1 MKRSKKP
8 LSSAACFTAIIL
20 MAQCILVPSASG
32 ASDWKIKKS
41 QWRRLTSGYV
51 PNISNEIGKPVS
63 VFVTCPAQSYTI
75 TLLKIGYFNGT
86 ESKEVK
92 KTDAIPCINQVK
104 EPAENWRS
112 NTSIQT
118 TGISGGMYLIKISD
132 TDGYKSFIPLVI
144 RDPKEN
150 ARAIFVIPT
159 MTMFAYNSWTGSNTY
174 KGKGG
179 FDDRLK
185 VVDFRKPFN
194 TGFGT
199 GKYWSYVHPLVVQLE
214 KTGVDITYVADTDIH
229 FNPEIL
235 KNRNLYVSAG
245 HDEYWTQ
252 QERESVINARLNGTN
267 LIFFGAN
274 AGYWQT
280 RISKNPAA
288 DSLIMEIY
296 KDKDADPNKQ
306 EPTIRYR
313 DAGHSESELNGVQY
327 TCFPAKGE
335 FAAFDRSFFG
345 FEGLTAKDFSN
356 LQSLVGPEVDET
368 PEFNKFLGKI
378 KVVAE
383 AKVKCGNR
391 WFFPKTGRASMV
403 YGTSTSG
410 GGVFSVGTMGWVL
423 NGLAS
428 GSEKSVNKFVVAVT
442 NNVVTRG
449 IKGPFKD

>member
-1 MKRSKKP
+1 MKRSQKS
-8 LSSAACFTAIIL
+8 LSRAACFTAIIL
-20 MAQCILVPSASG
+20 VAQSLLVPSASG
-32 ASDWKIKKS
+32 ASNWKIKKEE
-41 QWRRLTSGYV
+41 WRKLTGGYV
-51 PNISNEIGKPVS
+51 SNISNDIGKPVS
-63 VFVTCPAQSYTI
+63 VFVSCPAQSYTL
-75 TLLKIGYFNGT
+75 TLLKIGYFDGA

-92 KTDAIPCINQVK
+92 KLDAIQCIDQGK
-104 EPAENWRS
+104 KLPENWRS
-112 NTSIQT
+112 NTSIKT

-132 TDGYKSFIPLVI
+132 SDGYKSFIPLVMK
-144 RDPKEN
+144 DPKEK
-150 ARAIFVIPT
+150 AKAIFVVPT

-174 KGKGG
+174 EGKDG
-179 FDDRLK
+179 FKDRLK
-185 VVDFRKPFN
+185 VVDFRKPFD

-199 GKYWSYVHPLVVQLE
+199 GKYWSYVHPLIVQLE
-214 KTGVDITYVADTDIH
+214 KTGLDITYVADTDIH

-235 KNRNLYVSAG
+235 KNRNLYISAG

-267 LIFFGAN
+267 LVFFGAN

-280 RISKNPAA
+280 RISKNPTGN
-288 DSLIMEIY
+288 SLVMEIY
-296 KDKDADPNKQ
+296 KDKDADPNKK

-313 DAGHSESELNGVQY
+313 DAGYPESQLNGVQY

-335 FAAFDRSFFG
+335 FADFDRSFFG
-345 FEGLTAKDFSN
+345 FEGLTTKDFGN

-368 PEFNKFLGKI
+368 PENNKFLGKL

-391 WFFPKTGRASMV
+391 WIFPKTGRASMV
-403 YGTSTSG
+403 FGTSTSG
-410 GGVFSVGTMGWVL
+410 GGIFSVGTMGWVL

-428 GSEKSVNKFVVAVT
+428 GSEKAVNKFVVAVN
-442 NNVVTRG
+442 NNVVMRG